1 MSEEEFEAH
10 LMDALH
16 EYAEENDEP
25 EPEIETFERAGLL
38 TDNHGLV
45 VRIGDAEFQVTIIR
59 T

>member
-10 LMDALH
+10 LMDALY
-16 EYAEENDEP
+16 EYAEENDEA
-25 EPEIETFERAGLL
+25 EPEIETFERAGLR